1 MVRSNNPPRICRGW
15 DDLAKLLRKLL
26 FALKLTFA
34 IMLLGAFIAALFYLR
49 IPPAQTSFNQ
59 YQQANTCPE
68 QETCR
73 RIVNGIVFE
82 SKTIKISFR
91 IPAGRTS
98 SKTVTNIQYVITV
111 NLENGQQK
119 KAVILPDL
127 SIQKELFGINA
138 YLPETWLD
146 ENFAEDY
153 FPERLATKVE
163 IWQGEIVALYTNDVH
178 GYAFP
183 PNSANITFFP
193 PDEPANKTTS
203 FTNIQD
209 TAAEIFIPT
218 INHPRMILFQAQEEF
233 NAILYGF
240 IFLGLLTFIAAIG
253 LKQ

>member
-1 MVRSNNPPRICRGW
+1 MG
-15 DDLAKLLRKLL
+15 KLLRKLL
-26 FALKLTFA
+26 FALKLTF
-34 IMLLGAFIAALFYLR
+34 IFLLLGTFIAALFYLR
-49 IPPAQTSFNQ
+49 IPTAQRSFDQ
-59 YQQANTCPE
+59 YRQANICAE

-73 RIVNGIVFE
+73 KIVNGIVFE
-82 SKTIKISFR
+82 SKISKVAFYM
-91 IPAGRTS
+91 PADRTS
-98 SKTVTNIQYVITV
+98 SRKVTNIQYVITV

-127 SIQKELFGINA
+127 PIQKELFGINA

-153 FPERLATKVE
+153 FPERLAIKVE
-163 IWQGEIVALYTNDVH
+163 IWQGEIVTLYTKDVH
-178 GYAFP
+178 SHAFP
-183 PNSANITFFP
+183 SNSAEITFVPF
-193 PDEPANKTTS
+193 DQPANETTS
-203 FTNIQD
+203 LTNVQD

-218 INHPRMILFQAQEEF
+218 VNHPRIILFQAQEEF